1 MIRIGTLHVF
11 LDRREIR
18 SNGKLLRI
26 GSRAFEILE
35 LLIRANGA
43 LVSKDDIMQR
53 VWPHTVVEENNLQVH
68 IASLR
73 KALAGDRNLI
83 VTVPGRGYRLVA
95 GQDDGDAPVRPAT
108 WRPSAAPS
116 TLFGR
121 EQTVADVLAA
131 LQGARVVTLVG
142 AGGIGKT
149 RVAIEAAAR
158 ADARFPEG
166 TVFVSLATVAC
177 PRFVPDA
184 LAGAFG
190 ITQPTGSL
198 TLEAVLASVARRR
211 MLLVLDNC
219 EHLLDAAAQIASALT
234 DADDGLCVLATSR
247 ESLRIHG
254 ERVCPVPP
262 LDVPDEG
269 AGDREAMNASAV
281 QLFAARARAAD
292 PRFPL
297 DARSL
302 ALMASVCRRLDGL
315 PLAIELAAARAAV
328 LGIDVLAAHLDD
340 HFRLL
345 TGGFRTA
352 LPRHQTLQ
360 AMYDWSYRLLGDAER
375 LLLRWLG
382 VFRDGFSIEAVREV
396 VGANGPAG
404 ADLLDTIAG
413 LVSKSL
419 VILETAHG
427 VPRYRLLT
435 TTRAYAQQQLDSHG
449 EGAAAARAHAT
460 YFLALF
466 RRAAHDG
473 DAPGSG
479 PGSGPEGATR
489 LDAVRRELGNLR
501 AALDWA
507 FSAQGDAALGIALA
521 AVAVPC
527 LFDLSLVD
535 ECRERARVALDAM
548 RDANATG
555 VSDDARV
562 RVLAAYAAALAHTAG
577 STRIVHDAWSEVHAL
592 GFDAAEAE
600 LPSRES

>member
-43 LVSKDDIMQR
+43 LVSKDEIMQR

-68 IASLR
+68 VAALR
-73 KALAGDRNLI
+73 KALADDRNLI
-83 VTVPGRGYRLVA
+83 VTVPGRGYRLVGGRA
-95 GQDDGDAPVRPAT
+95 EVAAPVRAVT
-108 WRPSAAPS
+108 SRLTAAP
-116 TLFGR
+116 TALVGR
-121 EQTVADVLAA
+121 EQTVAEVLAA
-131 LQGARVVTLVG
+131 LDTARVVTLVG

-149 RVAIEAAAR
+149 RLALEAAMR
-158 ADARFPEG
+158 AEARFPDG
-166 TVFVSLATVAC
+166 AAFVSLATVAA
-177 PRFVPDA
+177 PQFVPDA
-184 LAGAFG
+184 LAAAFG
-190 ITQPTGSL
+190 IAQPAGSL
-198 TLEAVLASVARRR
+198 TLEAVLASVANRR

-219 EHLLDAAAQIASALT
+219 EHLLDAAARIASALT
-234 DADDGLCVLATSR
+234 ESDAGLRVLATSR
-247 ESLRIHG
+247 EALRIQG
-254 ERVCPVPP
+254 ERLCPIPP
-262 LDVPDEG
+262 LEVPREG
-269 AGDREAMNASAV
+269 ADDAETLGASAV
-281 QLFAARARAAD
+281 QLFSARVQAAD

-297 DARSL
+297 DERSVS
-302 ALMASVCRRLDGL
+302 LMASVCRRLDGL

-382 VFRDGFSIEAVREV
+382 VFRGTFSIDAVREI
-396 VGANGPAG
+396 VGATRLAD

-419 VILETAHG
+419 LSLESAHG
-427 VPRYRLLT
+427 APRYRLLT
-435 TTRAYAQQQLDSHG
+435 TTRAYALQQLENNG
-449 EGAAAARAHAT
+449 ECAAAARAHAN
-460 YFLALF
+460 YFHALF
-466 RRAAHDG
+466 RLAPVDDG
-473 DAPGSG
+473 GTLGES
-479 PGSGPEGATR
+479 R
-489 LDAVRRELGNLR
+489 LDVIRRELGNLR

-507 FSAQGDAALGIALA
+507 FSPNGDAEIGIALA

-535 ECRERARVALDAM
+535 ECRERARAALDSM
-548 RDANATG
+548 RDMDETRTR
-555 VSDDARV
+555 DDARV
-562 RVLAAYAAALAHTAG
+562 RLLAAYAAALAHTAG
-577 STRIVHDAWSEVHAL
+577 STQVADDAWSVVHAL
-592 GFDAAEAE
+592 GLDTGESE
-600 LPSRES
+600 LPRES

>member
-73 KALAGDRNLI
+73 KALADDRNLI
-83 VTVPGRGYRLVA
+83 VTVPGRGYRLVV
-95 GQDDGDAPVRPAT
+95 GQDDGDAPVRPAM

-190 ITQPTGSL
+190 ITQSTGSL

-269 AGDREAMNASAV
+269 GGDGEAMNASAV

-404 ADLLDTIAG
+404 AELLETIAG

-466 RRAAHDG
+466 RRAAHGG
-473 DAPGSG
+473 DA

-501 AALDWA
+501 VALDWA
-507 FSAQGDAALGIALA
+507 FSAQGDAALGIALT

-548 RDANATG
+548 RDADAAG

-577 STRIVHDAWSEVHAL
+577 STQVVHDAWSEVHAL

-600 LPSRES
+600 LPSGES

>member
-43 LVSKDDIMQR
+43 LVSKDEIMQR
-53 VWPHTVVEENNLQVH
+53 VWPHTIVEENNLQVH
-68 IASLR
+68 IAALR

-83 VTVPGRGYRLVA
+83 VTVPGRGYRLVGA
-95 GQDDGDAPVRPAT
+95 KAEGAAAVRPAASRLT
-108 WRPSAAPS
+108 AAP
-116 TLFGR
+116 TALVGR

-131 LQGARVVTLVG
+131 LDTARVVTLVG

-149 RVAIEAAAR
+149 RVALEAAMR
-158 ADARFPEG
+158 AEASFPDG
-166 TVFVSLATVAC
+166 AAFVSLATVAC

-190 ITQPTGSL
+190 IVHPAGSL
-198 TLEAVLASVARRR
+198 TLEAVLASVANRR

-219 EHLLDAAAQIASALT
+219 EHLLDAAAQIATALT
-234 DADDGLCVLATSR
+234 ESDTGLCVLATSR
-247 ESLRIHG
+247 EALRIQG
-254 ERVCPVPP
+254 ERLCPIPP
-262 LDVPDEG
+262 LDVPREG
-269 AGDREAMNASAV
+269 ADDAGILDASAV
-281 QLFAARARAAD
+281 QLFSARARAAD

-297 DARSL
+297 DERSV

-360 AMYDWSYRLLGDAER
+360 AMYDWSYRLLGDVER

-382 VFRDGFSIEAVREV
+382 VFRDSFSIDAVREI
-396 VGANGPAG
+396 VGTKGLVD

-419 VILETAHG
+419 VSLESAHG
-427 VPRYRLLT
+427 APRYRLLT
-435 TTRAYAQQQLDSHG
+435 TTRAYALQQLENNG
-449 EGAAAARAHAT
+449 ECAAAARAHAN
-460 YFLALF
+460 YFHTLF
-466 RRAAHDG
+466 RL
-473 DAPGSG
+473 APGGDDVPRAES
-479 PGSGPEGATR
+479 R
-489 LDAVRRELGNLR
+489 LDAIRRELGNLR

-507 FSAQGDAALGIALA
+507 FSPNGDAEVGIALA

-535 ECRERARVALDAM
+535 ECRERARAALDAM
-548 RDANATG
+548 RNMDETR
-555 VSDDARV
+555 VREDARV
-562 RVLAAYAAALAHTAG
+562 RLLAAYAAALAHTSG
-577 STRIVHDAWSEVHAL
+577 PTQVVHDAWSEVHAL
-592 GFDAAEAE
+592 GVDADEAG
-600 LPSRES
+600 LPARKP

>member
-43 LVSKDDIMQR
+43 LVSKDEIMQR
-53 VWPHTVVEENNLQVH
+53 VWPHTIVEENNLQVH
-68 IASLR
+68 IAALR

-83 VTVPGRGYRLVA
+83 VTVPGRGYRLVGA
-95 GQDDGDAPVRPAT
+95 KAEGAAAVRPAASRLT
-108 WRPSAAPS
+108 AAP
-116 TLFGR
+116 TALVGR
-121 EQTVADVLAA
+121 EQIVADVLAA
-131 LQGARVVTLVG
+131 LDTARVVTLVG

-149 RVAIEAAAR
+149 RVALEAAMR
-158 ADARFPEG
+158 AEASFPEG
-166 TVFVSLATVAC
+166 AAFVSLATVAC
-177 PRFVPDA
+177 PQFVPAA

-190 ITQPTGSL
+190 IVQPAGSL
-198 TLEAVLASVARRR
+198 TLEAVLASVANRR

-219 EHLLDAAAQIASALT
+219 EHLLDAAAQIATALT
-234 DADDGLCVLATSR
+234 ESDTGLCVLATSR
-247 ESLRIHG
+247 EALRIQG
-254 ERVCPVPP
+254 ERLCPIPP
-262 LDVPDEG
+262 LDVPREG
-269 AGDREAMNASAV
+269 ADDAGILSASAV
-281 QLFAARARAAD
+281 QLFSARARAAD

-297 DARSL
+297 DERSV

-382 VFRDGFSIEAVREV
+382 VFRDSFSIDAVRDI
-396 VGANGPAG
+396 VGTKGLVD

-419 VILETAHG
+419 LSLESAHG
-427 VPRYRLLT
+427 APRYRLLT
-435 TTRAYAQQQLDSHG
+435 TTRAYALQQLENNG
-449 EGAAAARAHAT
+449 ECAAAARAHAN
-460 YFLALF
+460 YFHTLF
-466 RRAAHDG
+466 RLAPSGDGPRAD
-473 DAPGSG
+473 S
-479 PGSGPEGATR
+479 R
-489 LDAVRRELGNLR
+489 LDVIRRELGNLR

-507 FSAQGDAALGIALA
+507 FSPNGDADVGIALA

-535 ECRERARVALDAM
+535 ECRERARAALDAM
-548 RDANATG
+548 RNMDETRARE
-555 VSDDARV
+555 DARV
-562 RVLAAYAAALAHTAG
+562 RLLAAYAAALAHTSG
-577 STRIVHDAWSEVHAL
+577 PTQVVHDAWPELHAL
-592 GFDAAEAE
+592 GVDADEAG
-600 LPSRES
+600 LPARKP

>member
-43 LVSKDDIMQR
+43 LVSKDEIMQR

-68 IASLR
+68 IAALR
-73 KALAGDRNLI
+73 KALADDRNLI
-83 VTVPGRGYRLVA
+83 VTVPGRGYRLVGGRTDVA
-95 GQDDGDAPVRPAT
+95 PPVRAVT
-108 WRPSAAPS
+108 SRLTAAP
-116 TLFGR
+116 TALVGR
-121 EQTVADVLAA
+121 EQTVAEVLAA
-131 LQGARVVTLVG
+131 LDTARVVTLVG

-149 RVAIEAAAR
+149 RLALEAAMR
-158 ADARFPEG
+158 AEARFPDG
-166 TVFVSLATVAC
+166 AAFVSLATVAS
-177 PRFVPDA
+177 PQFVPDA
-184 LAGAFG
+184 LAAAFG
-190 ITQPTGSL
+190 IAQPAGSL
-198 TLEAVLASVARRR
+198 TLEAVLASVANRR

-219 EHLLDAAAQIASALT
+219 EHLLDAAARIASALT
-234 DADDGLCVLATSR
+234 ESDAGLRVLATSR
-247 ESLRIHG
+247 EALRIQG
-254 ERVCPVPP
+254 ERLCPIPP
-262 LDVPDEG
+262 LEVPREG
-269 AGDREAMNASAV
+269 ADDTETLGASAV
-281 QLFAARARAAD
+281 QLFSARVQAAD

-297 DARSL
+297 DERSVS
-302 ALMASVCRRLDGL
+302 LMASVCRRLDGL

-382 VFRDGFSIEAVREV
+382 VFRGTFSIDAVREI
-396 VGANGPAG
+396 VGATRLAD

-419 VILETAHG
+419 LSLESAHG
-427 VPRYRLLT
+427 APRYRLLT
-435 TTRAYAQQQLDSHG
+435 TTRAYALQQLENNG
-449 EGAAAARAHAT
+449 ECAAAARAHAN
-460 YFLALF
+460 YFHALF
-466 RRAAHDG
+466 RLAPVDDG
-473 DAPGSG
+473 GTLGES
-479 PGSGPEGATR
+479 R
-489 LDAVRRELGNLR
+489 LDVIRRELGNLR

-507 FSAQGDAALGIALA
+507 FSPNGDAEIGIALA

-535 ECRERARVALDAM
+535 ECRERARAALDSM
-548 RDANATG
+548 RDMDETRTR
-555 VSDDARV
+555 DDARV
-562 RVLAAYAAALAHTAG
+562 RLLAAYAAALAHTAG
-577 STRIVHDAWSEVHAL
+577 STQVADDAWSVVHAL
-592 GFDAAEAE
+592 GLDTGETE
-600 LPSRES
+600 LPPRES

>member
-43 LVSKDDIMQR
+43 LVSKDEIMQR

-68 IASLR
+68 IAALR
-73 KALAGDRNLI
+73 KALADDRNLI
-83 VTVPGRGYRLVA
+83 VTVPGRGYRLVGGRTDVA
-95 GQDDGDAPVRPAT
+95 PPVRAVT
-108 WRPSAAPS
+108 SRLTAAP
-116 TLFGR
+116 TALVGR
-121 EQTVADVLAA
+121 EQTVAEVLAA
-131 LQGARVVTLVG
+131 LDTARVVTLVG

-149 RVAIEAAAR
+149 RLALEAAMR
-158 ADARFPEG
+158 AEARFPDG
-166 TVFVSLATVAC
+166 AAFVSLATVAA
-177 PRFVPDA
+177 PQFVPDA
-184 LAGAFG
+184 LAAALG
-190 ITQPTGSL
+190 IAQPAGSL
-198 TLEAVLASVARRR
+198 TLEAVLASVANRR

-219 EHLLDAAAQIASALT
+219 EHLLDAAARIASALT
-234 DADDGLCVLATSR
+234 ESDAGLRVLATSR
-247 ESLRIHG
+247 EALRIQG
-254 ERVCPVPP
+254 ERLCPIPP
-262 LDVPDEG
+262 LEVPREG
-269 AGDREAMNASAV
+269 ADDAETLGASAV
-281 QLFAARARAAD
+281 QLFSARVQAAD

-297 DARSL
+297 DERSVS
-302 ALMASVCRRLDGL
+302 LMASVCRRLDGL

-382 VFRDGFSIEAVREV
+382 VFRGTFSIDAVREI
-396 VGANGPAG
+396 VGATRLAD

-419 VILETAHG
+419 LSLESAHG
-427 VPRYRLLT
+427 APRYRLLT
-435 TTRAYAQQQLDSHG
+435 TTRAYALQQLENNG
-449 EGAAAARAHAT
+449 ECAAAARAHAN
-460 YFLALF
+460 YFHALF
-466 RRAAHDG
+466 RLAPVDDG
-473 DAPGSG
+473 GTLGES
-479 PGSGPEGATR
+479 R
-489 LDAVRRELGNLR
+489 LDVIRRELGNLR

-507 FSAQGDAALGIALA
+507 FSPNGDAEIGIALA

-535 ECRERARVALDAM
+535 ECRERARAALDSM
-548 RDANATG
+548 RDMDETRTR
-555 VSDDARV
+555 DDARV
-562 RVLAAYAAALAHTAG
+562 RLLAAYAAALAHTAG
-577 STRIVHDAWSEVHAL
+577 STQVADDAWSVVHAL
-592 GFDAAEAE
+592 GLDTGESE
-600 LPSRES
+600 LPRES

>member
-43 LVSKDDIMQR
+43 LVSKDEIMQR

-68 IASLR
+68 VAALR
-73 KALAGDRNLI
+73 KALADDRNLI
-83 VTVPGRGYRLVA
+83 VTVPGRGYRLVGGRA
-95 GQDDGDAPVRPAT
+95 EVAAPVRAVT
-108 WRPSAAPS
+108 SRLTAAP
-116 TLFGR
+116 TALVGR
-121 EQTVADVLAA
+121 EQTVAEVLAA
-131 LQGARVVTLVG
+131 LDTARVVTLVG

-149 RVAIEAAAR
+149 RVALEAAMR
-158 ADARFPEG
+158 AEASFPDG
-166 TVFVSLATVAC
+166 AAFVSLATVAC
-177 PRFVPDA
+177 PQFVPDA
-184 LAGAFG
+184 LAAAFG
-190 ITQPTGSL
+190 IAQPAGSL
-198 TLEAVLASVARRR
+198 TLEAVLASVANRR

-219 EHLLDAAAQIASALT
+219 EHLLDAAARIASALT
-234 DADDGLCVLATSR
+234 ESDAGLRVLATSR
-247 ESLRIHG
+247 EALRIQG
-254 ERVCPVPP
+254 ERLCPIPP
-262 LDVPDEG
+262 LEVPREG
-269 AGDREAMNASAV
+269 ADDAETLGASAV
-281 QLFAARARAAD
+281 QLFSARVQAAD

-297 DARSL
+297 DERSVS
-302 ALMASVCRRLDGL
+302 LMASVCRRLDGL

-382 VFRDGFSIEAVREV
+382 VFRDTFSIDAVREI
-396 VGANGPAG
+396 VGATRLAD

-419 VILETAHG
+419 LSLESAHG
-427 VPRYRLLT
+427 APRYRLLT
-435 TTRAYAQQQLDSHG
+435 TTRAYALQQLENNG
-449 EGAAAARAHAT
+449 ECAAAARAHAN
-460 YFLALF
+460 YFHALF
-466 RRAAHDG
+466 RLAPVDDG
-473 DAPGSG
+473 G
-479 PGSGPEGATR
+479 PLAESR
-489 LDAVRRELGNLR
+489 LDVIRRELGNLR

-507 FSAQGDAALGIALA
+507 FSPNGDAEIGIALA

-535 ECRERARVALDAM
+535 ECRERARAALDSM
-548 RDANATG
+548 RDMDETRTR
-555 VSDDARV
+555 DDARV
-562 RVLAAYAAALAHTAG
+562 RLLAAYAAALAHTAG
-577 STRIVHDAWSEVHAL
+577 STQVADDAWSVVHAL
-592 GFDAAEAE
+592 GFDTGESE
-600 LPSRES
+600 LPPRES

>member
-43 LVSKDDIMQR
+43 LVSKDEIMQR
-53 VWPHTVVEENNLQVH
+53 VWPHTIVEENNLQVH
-68 IASLR
+68 IAALR

-83 VTVPGRGYRLVA
+83 VTVPGRGYRLVGA
-95 GQDDGDAPVRPAT
+95 QGEGAAAVRPAASRLT
-108 WRPSAAPS
+108 AAP
-116 TLFGR
+116 TALVGR

-131 LQGARVVTLVG
+131 LDTARVVTLVG

-149 RVAIEAAAR
+149 RVALEAAMR
-158 ADARFPEG
+158 AEASFPEG
-166 TVFVSLATVAC
+166 AAFVSLATVAC
-177 PRFVPDA
+177 PQFVPAA

-190 ITQPTGSL
+190 IVQPAGSL
-198 TLEAVLASVARRR
+198 TLEAVLASVANRR

-219 EHLLDAAAQIASALT
+219 EHLLDAAAQIATALT
-234 DADDGLCVLATSR
+234 ESDAGLCVLATSR
-247 ESLRIHG
+247 EALRIQG
-254 ERVCPVPP
+254 ERLCPIPP
-262 LDVPDEG
+262 LDVPCEG
-269 AGDREAMNASAV
+269 ADDAEILRASAV
-281 QLFAARARAAD
+281 QLFSARARAAD

-297 DARSL
+297 HGRSVS
-302 ALMASVCRRLDGL
+302 LMASVCRRLDGL

-382 VFRDGFSIEAVREV
+382 VFRDSFSIDAVREI
-396 VGANGPAG
+396 VGTKGLVD

-419 VILETAHG
+419 LSLESAHG
-427 VPRYRLLT
+427 APRYRLLT
-435 TTRAYAQQQLDSHG
+435 TTRAYALQQLANNG
-449 EGAAAARAHAT
+449 ECAAAALAHAN
-460 YFLALF
+460 YFHRLF
-466 RRAAHDG
+466 RLAPGGD
-473 DAPGSG
+473 DAPRAES
-479 PGSGPEGATR
+479 R
-489 LDAVRRELGNLR
+489 LDVIRRELGNLR

-507 FSAQGDAALGIALA
+507 FSPNGDAQVGIALA

-535 ECRERARVALDAM
+535 ECRERARAALDAM
-548 RDANATG
+548 RNMDETRARE
-555 VSDDARV
+555 DARV
-562 RVLAAYAAALAHTAG
+562 RLLAAYAAALAHTSG
-577 STRIVHDAWSEVHAL
+577 PTRVVHDAWSELHAL
-592 GFDAAEAE
+592 GGDADEAG
-600 LPSRES
+600 LPAREP

>member
-18 SNGKLLRI
+18 SNGQLLRI

-83 VTVPGRGYRLVA
+83 VTVPGRGYRLVV
-95 GQDDGDAPVRPAT
+95 GQDDGDAPVRPAM

-116 TLFGR
+116 ALFGR

-131 LQGARVVTLVG
+131 LQSARVVTLVG

-149 RVAIEAAAR
+149 RIAIEAAAR
-158 ADARFPEG
+158 AEARFPEG

-190 ITQPTGSL
+190 ITQPIGSL

-269 AGDREAMNASAV
+269 AGDHEAMNASAV

-302 ALMASVCRRLDGL
+302 SLMASVCRRLDGL

-360 AMYDWSYRLLGDAER
+360 AMYDWSYRLLGEAER

-419 VILETAHG
+419 LILETAHG
-427 VPRYRLLT
+427 APRYRLLT

-466 RRAAHDG
+466 RRATHGG
-473 DAPGSG
+473 DEPGSEA
-479 PGSGPEGATR
+479 GSTTR

-507 FSAQGDAALGIALA
+507 FSAHGDAALGIALA

-548 RDANATG
+548 RDADATP

-562 RVLAAYAAALAHTAG
+562 RLLAAYAAALAHTAG
-577 STRIVHDAWSEVHAL
+577 STEVAHDAWSEVHAL
-592 GFDAAEAE
+592 GLDAAEAE

>member
-18 SNGKLLRI
+18 SNGTLLRI

-35 LLIRANGA
+35 LLIRADGA
-43 LVSKDDIMQR
+43 LVSKDEIMQR

-73 KALAGDRNLI
+73 KALAADRNLI
-83 VTVPGRGYRLVA
+83 VTVPGRGYRLVVER
-95 GQDDGDAPVRPAT
+95 DGAEPPVRTETLRPAMV
-108 WRPSAAPS
+108 PGA
-116 TLFGR
+116 LFGR
-121 EQTVADVLAA
+121 ETMLADVQAA
-131 LQGARVVTLVG
+131 LQVARVVTLVG

-158 ADARFPEG
+158 AEERFPEG

-177 PRFVPDA
+177 SNFVPDA
-184 LAGAFG
+184 LASAFG
-190 ITQPTGSL
+190 IAQPAGSL

-219 EHLLDAAAQIASALT
+219 EHLLDDAARIASALT
-234 DADDGLCVLATSR
+234 DADDGLSVLATSR
-247 ESLRIHG
+247 EALRIHG

-262 LDVPDEG
+262 LDVPAAD
-269 AGDREAMNASAV
+269 ADPRDAMNASAV

-297 DARSL
+297 DERSL

-360 AMYDWSYRLLGDAER
+360 AMYDWSYRLLGDDEQ

-382 VFRDGFSIEAVREV
+382 VFRDSFTIEAVREV
-396 VGANGPAG
+396 VGANGPSG
-404 ADLLDTIAG
+404 TDLLDTIAG

-419 VILETAHG
+419 LILETSQG
-427 VPRYRLLT
+427 GPRYRLLT
-435 TTRAYAQQQLDSHG
+435 TTRAYARQQLEAHG
-449 EGAAAARAHAT
+449 EYAAAARSHLC
-460 YFLALF
+460 YFLKLF
-466 RRAAHDG
+466 RH
-473 DAPGSG
+473 APGG
-479 PGSGPEGATR
+479 RGNGAGGSVR
-489 LDAVRRELGNLR
+489 LEVVRRELGNLR

-507 FSAQGDAALGIALA
+507 FSTGGDRALGIDLA

-548 RDANATG
+548 QDADVTPACA
-555 VSDDARV
+555 DARV
-562 RVLAAYAAALAHTAG
+562 RLLAAYAAALAHTGG
-577 STRIVHDAWSEVHAL
+577 STQAAHHAWLQVHRLGHDAL
-592 GFDAAEAE
+592 DADAQ
-600 LPSRES
+600 SREP

>member
-18 SNGKLLRI
+18 SDGKLLRI

-43 LVSKDDIMQR
+43 LVSKDEIMQR

-68 IASLR
+68 IAALR
-73 KALAGDRNLI
+73 KALADDRNLI
-83 VTVPGRGYRLVA
+83 VTVPGRGYRLVGGRTDVA
-95 GQDDGDAPVRPAT
+95 PPVRAVT
-108 WRPSAAPS
+108 SRLTAAP
-116 TLFGR
+116 TALVGR
-121 EQTVADVLAA
+121 EQTVAEVLAA
-131 LQGARVVTLVG
+131 LDTARVVTLVG

-149 RVAIEAAAR
+149 RLALEAAMR
-158 ADARFPEG
+158 AEARFPDG
-166 TVFVSLATVAC
+166 AAFVSLATVAA
-177 PRFVPDA
+177 PQFVPDA
-184 LAGAFG
+184 LAAAFG
-190 ITQPTGSL
+190 IAQPAGSL
-198 TLEAVLASVARRR
+198 TLEAVLASVANRR

-219 EHLLDAAAQIASALT
+219 EHLLDAAARIASALT
-234 DADDGLCVLATSR
+234 ESDAGLRVLATSR
-247 ESLRIHG
+247 EALRIQG
-254 ERVCPVPP
+254 ERLCPIPP
-262 LDVPDEG
+262 LEVPREG
-269 AGDREAMNASAV
+269 ADDAETLGASAV
-281 QLFAARARAAD
+281 QLFSARVQAAD

-297 DARSL
+297 DERSVS
-302 ALMASVCRRLDGL
+302 LMASVCRRLDGL

-382 VFRDGFSIEAVREV
+382 VFRGTFSIDAVREI
-396 VGANGPAG
+396 VGATRLAD

-419 VILETAHG
+419 LSLESAHG
-427 VPRYRLLT
+427 APRYRLLT
-435 TTRAYAQQQLDSHG
+435 TTRAYALQQLENNG
-449 EGAAAARAHAT
+449 ECAAAARAHAN
-460 YFLALF
+460 YFHALF
-466 RRAAHDG
+466 RLAPVDDG
-473 DAPGSG
+473 GTLGES
-479 PGSGPEGATR
+479 R
-489 LDAVRRELGNLR
+489 LDVIRRELGNLR

-507 FSAQGDAALGIALA
+507 FSPNGDAEIGIALA

-535 ECRERARVALDAM
+535 ECRERARAALDSM
-548 RDANATG
+548 RDMDETRTR
-555 VSDDARV
+555 DDARV
-562 RVLAAYAAALAHTAG
+562 RLLAAYAAALAHTAG
-577 STRIVHDAWSEVHAL
+577 STQVADDAWSVVHAL
-592 GFDAAEAE
+592 GLDTGESE
-600 LPSRES
+600 LPRES

>member
-43 LVSKDDIMQR
+43 LVSKDEIMQR
-53 VWPHTVVEENNLQVH
+53 VWPHTIVEENNLQVH
-68 IASLR
+68 IAALR
-73 KALAGDRNLI
+73 KALADDRNLI
-83 VTVPGRGYRLVA
+83 VTVPGRGYRLVGGHA
-95 GQDDGDAPVRPAT
+95 EVTAPARPAT
-108 WRPSAAPS
+108 SRLTAAP
-116 TLFGR
+116 TALVGR

-131 LQGARVVTLVG
+131 LDTARVVTLVG

-149 RVAIEAAAR
+149 RVALEAAMR
-158 ADARFPEG
+158 AEASFPDG
-166 TVFVSLATVAC
+166 AAFVSLATVAG

-190 ITQPTGSL
+190 IVEPTGSL
-198 TLEAVLASVARRR
+198 TLEAVLASVANRR

-219 EHLLDAAAQIASALT
+219 EHLLDAAAQIATALT
-234 DADDGLCVLATSR
+234 ESDAGLRVLATSR
-247 ESLRIHG
+247 EALRIQG
-254 ERVCPVPP
+254 ERLCPIPP

-269 AGDREAMNASAV
+269 ADDARALSASAV
-281 QLFAARARAAD
+281 QLFSARARAAD

-297 DARSL
+297 DERSV

-382 VFRDGFSIEAVREV
+382 VFRDSFSIDAVRDI
-396 VGANGPAG
+396 VGTKGLAD

-419 VILETAHG
+419 LSLESAHG
-427 VPRYRLLT
+427 TPRYRLLT
-435 TTRAYAQQQLDSHG
+435 TTRAYALQQLENNG
-449 EGAAAARAHAT
+449 ECAAAARAHAN
-460 YFLALF
+460 YFHTLF
-466 RRAAHDG
+466 RL
-473 DAPGSG
+473 APGGGDDDG
-479 PGSGPEGATR
+479 PQAESR
-489 LDAVRRELGNLR
+489 LDMIRRELGNLR

-507 FSAQGDAALGIALA
+507 FSPNGDAEVGIALA

-548 RDANATG
+548 RTMDETRARE
-555 VSDDARV
+555 DARV
-562 RVLAAYAAALAHTAG
+562 RLLAAYAAALAHASGPTHV
-577 STRIVHDAWSEVHAL
+577 VHDT
-592 GFDAAEAE
+592 
-600 LPSRES
+600 

>member
-43 LVSKDDIMQR
+43 LVSKDEIMQR

-68 IASLR
+68 IAALR
-73 KALAGDRNLI
+73 KALADDRNLI
-83 VTVPGRGYRLVA
+83 VTVPGRGYRLVGGRTDVA
-95 GQDDGDAPVRPAT
+95 PPVRAVT
-108 WRPSAAPS
+108 SRLTAAP
-116 TLFGR
+116 TALVGR
-121 EQTVADVLAA
+121 EQTVAEVLAA
-131 LQGARVVTLVG
+131 LDTARVVTLVG

-149 RVAIEAAAR
+149 RLALEAAMR
-158 ADARFPEG
+158 AEARFPDG
-166 TVFVSLATVAC
+166 AAFVSLATVAA
-177 PRFVPDA
+177 PQFVPDA
-184 LAGAFG
+184 LAAALG
-190 ITQPTGSL
+190 IAQPAGSL
-198 TLEAVLASVARRR
+198 TLEAVLASVANRR

-219 EHLLDAAAQIASALT
+219 EHLLDAAARIASALT
-234 DADDGLCVLATSR
+234 ESDAGLRVLATSR
-247 ESLRIHG
+247 EALRIQG
-254 ERVCPVPP
+254 ERLCPIPP
-262 LDVPDEG
+262 LDVPREG
-269 AGDREAMNASAV
+269 ADDAETLGASAV
-281 QLFAARARAAD
+281 QLFSARVQAAD

-297 DARSL
+297 DERSVS
-302 ALMASVCRRLDGL
+302 LMASVCRRLDGL

-382 VFRDGFSIEAVREV
+382 VFRGTFSIDAVREI
-396 VGANGPAG
+396 VGATRLAD

-419 VILETAHG
+419 LSLESAHG
-427 VPRYRLLT
+427 APRYRLLT
-435 TTRAYAQQQLDSHG
+435 TTRAYALQQLENNG
-449 EGAAAARAHAT
+449 ECAAAARAHAN
-460 YFLALF
+460 YFHALF
-466 RRAAHDG
+466 RLAPVDDG
-473 DAPGSG
+473 GTLGES
-479 PGSGPEGATR
+479 R
-489 LDAVRRELGNLR
+489 LDVIRRELGNLR

-507 FSAQGDAALGIALA
+507 FSPNGDAEIGIALA

-535 ECRERARVALDAM
+535 ECRERARAALDSM
-548 RDANATG
+548 RDMDETRTR
-555 VSDDARV
+555 DDARV
-562 RVLAAYAAALAHTAG
+562 RLLAAYAAALAHTAG
-577 STRIVHDAWSEVHAL
+577 STQVADDAWWVVHAL
-592 GFDAAEAE
+592 GLDTGESE
-600 LPSRES
+600 LPRES

>member
-18 SNGKLLRI
+18 SNGRLLRI

-43 LVSKDDIMQR
+43 LVSKDEIMQR

-68 IASLR
+68 IAALR
-73 KALAGDRNLI
+73 KALADDRNLI
-83 VTVPGRGYRLVA
+83 VTVPGRGYRLVG
-95 GQDDGDAPVRPAT
+95 GQTEGAAPARPAMSRLT
-108 WRPSAAPS
+108 AAP
-116 TLFGR
+116 TALVGR

-131 LQGARVVTLVG
+131 LDTARVVTLVG

-149 RVAIEAAAR
+149 RVALEAAMR
-158 ADARFPEG
+158 AEASFPDG
-166 TVFVSLATVAC
+166 AAFVSLATVAC

-190 ITQPTGSL
+190 IVQPAGSL
-198 TLEAVLASVARRR
+198 TLEAVLASVANRR

-219 EHLLDAAAQIASALT
+219 EHLLDAAAQIATALT
-234 DADDGLCVLATSR
+234 ESDAGLYVLATSR
-247 ESLRIHG
+247 EALRIQG
-254 ERVCPVPP
+254 ERLCPVPP
-262 LDVPDEG
+262 LDVPGEG
-269 AGDREAMNASAV
+269 ADDAETLNASAV
-281 QLFAARARAAD
+281 QLFSARARAAD

-297 DARSL
+297 DERSV

-382 VFRDGFSIEAVREV
+382 VFRDSFSIDAVRDI
-396 VGANGPAG
+396 VGTKGLAD

-419 VILETAHG
+419 LSLESAHG
-427 VPRYRLLT
+427 APRYRLLT
-435 TTRAYAQQQLDSHG
+435 TTRAYALQQLENNG
-449 EGAAAARAHAT
+449 ECAAAARAHAN
-460 YFLALF
+460 YFHTLF
-466 RRAAHDG
+466 RL
-473 DAPGSG
+473 APGADDG
-479 PGSGPEGATR
+479 PRAESR
-489 LDAVRRELGNLR
+489 LDVVRRELGNLR

-507 FSAQGDAALGIALA
+507 FSPNGDADVGIALA

-535 ECRERARVALDAM
+535 ECRERARAALDAM
-548 RDANATG
+548 RNMDETRAREI
-555 VSDDARV
+555 ARV
-562 RVLAAYAAALAHTAG
+562 RLLAAYAAALAHTSG
-577 STRIVHDAWSEVHAL
+577 PTHIVHDAWSEVHAF
-592 GFDAAEAE
+592 GFEAGEAE
-600 LPSRES
+600 LPPRES

>member
-43 LVSKDDIMQR
+43 LVSKDEIMQR

-73 KALAGDRNLI
+73 KALADDRNLI
-83 VTVPGRGYRLVA
+83 VTVPGRGYRLVIE
-95 GQDDGDAPVRPAT
+95 QHDDGGAPVRPAMS
-108 WRPSAAPS
+108 RPSAAPGA
-116 TLFGR
+116 LFGR
-121 EQTVADVLAA
+121 ERMVGEVLAA
-131 LQGARVVTLVG
+131 LQDARIVTLVG

-149 RVAIEAAAR
+149 RIAIEAAAR

-190 ITQPTGSL
+190 IAQPTGAL
-198 TLEAVLASVARRR
+198 TLEAVLAAVARRR

-219 EHLLDAAAQIASALT
+219 EHLLDAAARIASALT

-254 ERVCPVPP
+254 ERVCPVLP

-269 AGDREAMNASAV
+269 AAEHDAMRASAV

-302 ALMASVCRRLDGL
+302 SLMASVCRRLDGL

-360 AMYDWSYRLLGDAER
+360 AMYDWSDRLLGDAER

-382 VFRDGFSIEAVREV
+382 VFRDGFSIEAVRAV
-396 VGANGPAG
+396 VGPNGLAG

-419 VILETAHG
+419 LILETAHG
-427 VPRYRLLT
+427 APRYRLLT
-435 TTRAYAQQQLDSHG
+435 TTRAYAQQQLDAHG
-449 EGAAAARAHAT
+449 DGAAAARAHAG

-466 RRAAHDG
+466 RQAAHG
-473 DAPGSG
+473 GGARGSEHGG
-479 PGSGPEGATR
+479 PTR

-507 FSAQGDAALGIALA
+507 FSANGDAALGIALA

-548 RDANATG
+548 RDADTTAEAA
-555 VSDDARV
+555 DARV
-562 RVLAAYAAALAHTAG
+562 RLLAAYAAALAHTAG
-577 STRIVHDAWSEVHAL
+577 STQAVHDAWSEVHAL
-592 GFDAAEAE
+592 GFDAVEAE
-600 LPSRES
+600 LPAREG

>member
-43 LVSKDDIMQR
+43 LVSKDEIMQR

-68 IASLR
+68 VAALR
-73 KALAGDRNLI
+73 KALADDRNLI
-83 VTVPGRGYRLVA
+83 VTVPGRGYRLVGGRA
-95 GQDDGDAPVRPAT
+95 EVAAPVRAVT
-108 WRPSAAPS
+108 SRLTAAP
-116 TLFGR
+116 TALVGR
-121 EQTVADVLAA
+121 EQTVAEVLAA
-131 LQGARVVTLVG
+131 LDTARVVTLVG

-149 RVAIEAAAR
+149 RVALEAAMR
-158 ADARFPEG
+158 AEASFPDG
-166 TVFVSLATVAC
+166 AAFVSLATVAC
-177 PRFVPDA
+177 PQFVPDA

-190 ITQPTGSL
+190 IAQSTGSL
-198 TLEAVLASVARRR
+198 TLEAVLASVANRR

-219 EHLLDAAAQIASALT
+219 EHLLDAAARIASALT
-234 DADDGLCVLATSR
+234 ESDAGLRVLATSR
-247 ESLRIHG
+247 EALRIQG
-254 ERVCPVPP
+254 ERLCPIPP
-262 LDVPDEG
+262 LEVPREG
-269 AGDREAMNASAV
+269 ADDAETLGASAV
-281 QLFAARARAAD
+281 QLFSARVQAAD

-297 DARSL
+297 DERSVS
-302 ALMASVCRRLDGL
+302 LMASVCRRLDGL

-382 VFRDGFSIEAVREV
+382 VFRDTFSIDAVREI
-396 VGANGPAG
+396 VGATRLAD

-419 VILETAHG
+419 LSLESAHG
-427 VPRYRLLT
+427 APRYRLLT
-435 TTRAYAQQQLDSHG
+435 TTRAYALQQLENNG
-449 EGAAAARAHAT
+449 ECAAAARAHAN
-460 YFLALF
+460 YFHALF
-466 RRAAHDG
+466 RLAPVDDG
-473 DAPGSG
+473 G
-479 PGSGPEGATR
+479 PLAESR
-489 LDAVRRELGNLR
+489 LDVIRRELGNLR

-507 FSAQGDAALGIALA
+507 FSPNGDAEIGIALA

-535 ECRERARVALDAM
+535 ECRERARAALDSM
-548 RDANATG
+548 RDMDETRTR
-555 VSDDARV
+555 DDARV
-562 RVLAAYAAALAHTAG
+562 RLLAAYAAALAHTAG
-577 STRIVHDAWSEVHAL
+577 STQVAHDAWSEVHAL
-592 GFDAAEAE
+592 GFDTGESE
-600 LPSRES
+600 LPPRES

>member
-43 LVSKDDIMQR
+43 LVSKDEIMQR

-68 IASLR
+68 VAALR
-73 KALAGDRNLI
+73 KALADDRNLI
-83 VTVPGRGYRLVA
+83 VTVPGRGYRLVGGRA
-95 GQDDGDAPVRPAT
+95 DVAPPVRAVT
-108 WRPSAAPS
+108 SRLTAAP
-116 TLFGR
+116 TALVGR
-121 EQTVADVLAA
+121 EQTVAEVLAA
-131 LQGARVVTLVG
+131 LDTARVVTLVG

-149 RVAIEAAAR
+149 RLALEAALR
-158 ADARFPEG
+158 AEARFPDG
-166 TVFVSLATVAC
+166 AAFVSLATVAA
-177 PRFVPDA
+177 PQFVPDA
-184 LAGAFG
+184 LAAAFG
-190 ITQPTGSL
+190 IAQPAGSL
-198 TLEAVLASVARRR
+198 TLEAVLASVANRR

-219 EHLLDAAAQIASALT
+219 EHLLDAAARIASALT
-234 DADDGLCVLATSR
+234 ESDAGLRVLATSR
-247 ESLRIHG
+247 EALRIQG
-254 ERVCPVPP
+254 ERLCPIPP
-262 LDVPDEG
+262 LEVPREG
-269 AGDREAMNASAV
+269 ADDAETLGASAV
-281 QLFAARARAAD
+281 QLFSARVQAAD

-297 DARSL
+297 DERSVS
-302 ALMASVCRRLDGL
+302 LMASVCRRLDGL

-382 VFRDGFSIEAVREV
+382 VFRGTFSIDAVREI
-396 VGANGPAG
+396 VGATRLAD

-419 VILETAHG
+419 LSLESAHG
-427 VPRYRLLT
+427 APRYRLLT
-435 TTRAYAQQQLDSHG
+435 TTRAYALQQLENNG
-449 EGAAAARAHAT
+449 ECAAAARAHAN
-460 YFLALF
+460 YFHALF
-466 RRAAHDG
+466 RLAPVDDG
-473 DAPGSG
+473 GTLGES
-479 PGSGPEGATR
+479 R
-489 LDAVRRELGNLR
+489 LDVIRRELGNLR

-507 FSAQGDAALGIALA
+507 FSPNGDAEIGIALA

-535 ECRERARVALDAM
+535 ECRERARAALDSM
-548 RDANATG
+548 RDMDETRTR
-555 VSDDARV
+555 DDARV
-562 RVLAAYAAALAHTAG
+562 RLLAAYAAALAHTAG
-577 STRIVHDAWSEVHAL
+577 STQVADDAWSVVHAL
-592 GFDAAEAE
+592 GLDTGETE
-600 LPSRES
+600 LPPRES

>member
-43 LVSKDDIMQR
+43 LVSKDEIMQR

-68 IASLR
+68 IAALR
-73 KALAGDRNLI
+73 KALADDRNLI
-83 VTVPGRGYRLVA
+83 VTVPGRGYRLVGGRTDVA
-95 GQDDGDAPVRPAT
+95 PPVRAVT
-108 WRPSAAPS
+108 SRLTAAP
-116 TLFGR
+116 TALVGR
-121 EQTVADVLAA
+121 EQTVAEVLAA
-131 LQGARVVTLVG
+131 LDTARVVTLVG

-149 RVAIEAAAR
+149 RLALEAAMR
-158 ADARFPEG
+158 AEARFPDG
-166 TVFVSLATVAC
+166 AAFVSLATVAA
-177 PRFVPDA
+177 PQFVPDA
-184 LAGAFG
+184 LAAALG
-190 ITQPTGSL
+190 IAQPAGSL
-198 TLEAVLASVARRR
+198 TLEAVLASVANRR

-219 EHLLDAAAQIASALT
+219 EHLLDAAARIASALT
-234 DADDGLCVLATSR
+234 ESDAGLRVLATSR
-247 ESLRIHG
+247 EALRIQG
-254 ERVCPVPP
+254 ERLCPIPP
-262 LDVPDEG
+262 LEVPREG
-269 AGDREAMNASAV
+269 ADDAETLGASAV
-281 QLFAARARAAD
+281 QLFSARVQAAD

-297 DARSL
+297 DERSVS
-302 ALMASVCRRLDGL
+302 LMASVCRRLDGL

-382 VFRDGFSIEAVREV
+382 VFRGTFSIDAVREI
-396 VGANGPAG
+396 VGATRLAD

-419 VILETAHG
+419 LSLESAHG
-427 VPRYRLLT
+427 APRYRLLT
-435 TTRAYAQQQLDSHG
+435 TTRAYALQQLENNG
-449 EGAAAARAHAT
+449 ECAAAARAHAN
-460 YFLALF
+460 YFHALF
-466 RRAAHDG
+466 RLAPVDDG
-473 DAPGSG
+473 GTLGES
-479 PGSGPEGATR
+479 R
-489 LDAVRRELGNLR
+489 LDVIRRELGNLR

-507 FSAQGDAALGIALA
+507 FSPNGDAEIGIALA

-535 ECRERARVALDAM
+535 ECRERARAALDSM
-548 RDANATG
+548 RDMDETRTR
-555 VSDDARV
+555 DDARV
-562 RVLAAYAAALAHTAG
+562 RLLAAYAAALAHTAG
-577 STRIVHDAWSEVHAL
+577 STQVADDAWSVVHAL
-592 GFDAAEAE
+592 GLETGESE
-600 LPSRES
+600 LPRES

>member
-43 LVSKDDIMQR
+43 LVSKDEIMQR

-73 KALAGDRNLI
+73 KALADDRNLI
-83 VTVPGRGYRLVA
+83 VTVPGRGYRLVIE
-95 GQDDGDAPVRPAT
+95 QPDDDGAPVRPAMS
-108 WRPSAAPS
+108 RPSIAPGA
-116 TLFGR
+116 LFGR
-121 EQTVADVLAA
+121 ERMVDEVLAA
-131 LQGARVVTLVG
+131 LQDARIVTLVG

-190 ITQPTGSL
+190 IAQPTGAL
-198 TLEAVLASVARRR
+198 TLEAVLAAVARRR

-219 EHLLDAAAQIASALT
+219 EHLLDAAARIASALT

-254 ERVCPVPP
+254 ERVCPVLP

-269 AGDREAMNASAV
+269 AAEHDAMRASAV

-302 ALMASVCRRLDGL
+302 SLMASVCRRLDGL

-360 AMYDWSYRLLGDAER
+360 AMYDWSDRLLGDAER
-375 LLLRWLG
+375 RLLRWLG
-382 VFRDGFSIEAVREV
+382 VFRDGFSIEAVRAV
-396 VGANGPAG
+396 VGPNGLAG

-419 VILETAHG
+419 LILETAHG
-427 VPRYRLLT
+427 APRYRLLT
-435 TTRAYAQQQLDSHG
+435 TTRAYAQQQLDAHG
-449 EGAAAARAHAT
+449 DGAAAARAHAG
-460 YFLALF
+460 YFLELF
-466 RRAAHDG
+466 RQAAHGGGAQGG
-473 DAPGSG
+473 DQGGS
-479 PGSGPEGATR
+479 TR
-489 LDAVRRELGNLR
+489 LEAVRRELGNLR

-507 FSAQGDAALGIALA
+507 FSANGDTALGVALA

-548 RDANATG
+548 RDADTTAEAA
-555 VSDDARV
+555 DARV
-562 RVLAAYAAALAHTAG
+562 RLLAAYAAALAHTAG
-577 STRIVHDAWSEVHAL
+577 STQAVHDAWAEVHAL

-600 LPSRES
+600 LPARDG

>member
-43 LVSKDDIMQR
+43 LVSKDEIMQR

-83 VTVPGRGYRLVA
+83 VTVPGRGYRLVVTPD
-95 GQDDGDAPVRPAT
+95 GGDAPMRPAT
-108 WRPSAAPS
+108 LRPAAVPSA
-116 TLFGR
+116 LFGR
-121 EQTVADVLAA
+121 ERTVADVLAA
-131 LQGARVVTLVG
+131 LQAARVVTLVG

-149 RVAIEAAAR
+149 RIAIEAAAR
-158 ADARFPEG
+158 AEARFAEG
-166 TVFVSLATVAC
+166 SVFLSLATVAC

-190 ITQPTGSL
+190 IAQPAGAL

-262 LDVPDEG
+262 LDVPAEG
-269 AGDREAMNASAV
+269 ADEHDAMSASAV

-297 DARSL
+297 DARSV

-360 AMYDWSYRLLGDAER
+360 AMYDWSYRLLSDAER

-382 VFRDGFSIEAVREV
+382 VFRDGFSIDAVREV
-396 VGANGPAG
+396 VAPNGLAG

-419 VILETAHG
+419 LILETAQG
-427 VPRYRLLT
+427 APRYRLLT
-435 TTRAYAQQQLDSHG
+435 TTRAYAWQQLETHG
-449 EGAAAARAHAT
+449 ECTAAARAHAN
-460 YFLALF
+460 YFLTLF
-466 RRAAHDG
+466 KRAPNGGARSVDE
-473 DAPGSG
+473 P
-479 PGSGPEGATR
+479 GATPR

-507 FSAQGDAALGIALA
+507 FSARGDAALGIALA

-535 ECRERARVALDAM
+535 ECRERARIALDAM
-548 RDANATG
+548 RDTDG
-555 VSDDARV
+555 TLVSADARV
-562 RVLAAYAAALAHTAG
+562 RLLAAYAAALAHTSG
-577 STRIVHDAWSEVHAL
+577 STQEAHDAWAEVHAL
-592 GFDAAEAE
+592 GFDAAEAGAS
-600 LPSRES
+600 SRES

>member
-83 VTVPGRGYRLVA
+83 VTVPGRGYRLVV
-95 GQDDGDAPVRPAT
+95 GQDDGDAPVRPAM

-269 AGDREAMNASAV
+269 GGDGEAMNASAV
-281 QLFAARARAAD
+281 QLVAARARAAD

-302 ALMASVCRRLDGL
+302 ALRASVCRRLDGL
-315 PLAIELAAARAAV
+315 PLAIELAAARAA
-328 LGIDVLAAHLDD
+328 
-340 HFRLL
+340 
-345 TGGFRTA
+345 
-352 LPRHQTLQ
+352 
-360 AMYDWSYRLLGDAER
+360 S
-375 LLLRWLG
+375 
-382 VFRDGFSIEAVREV
+382 S
-396 VGANGPAG
+396 
-404 ADLLDTIAG
+404 
-413 LVSKSL
+413 
-419 VILETAHG
+419 
-427 VPRYRLLT
+427 
-435 TTRAYAQQQLDSHG
+435 
-449 EGAAAARAHAT
+449 
-460 YFLALF
+460 
-466 RRAAHDG
+466 
-473 DAPGSG
+473 
-479 PGSGPEGATR
+479 
-489 LDAVRRELGNLR
+489 
-501 AALDWA
+501 
-507 FSAQGDAALGIALA
+507 
-521 AVAVPC
+521 
-527 LFDLSLVD
+527 
-535 ECRERARVALDAM
+535 
-548 RDANATG
+548 
-555 VSDDARV
+555 
-562 RVLAAYAAALAHTAG
+562 
-577 STRIVHDAWSEVHAL
+577 
-592 GFDAAEAE
+592 
-600 LPSRES
+600 

>member
-43 LVSKDDIMQR
+43 LVSKDEIMQR

-68 IASLR
+68 VAALR
-73 KALAGDRNLI
+73 KALADNRNLI
-83 VTVPGRGYRLVA
+83 ITVPGRGYRLVG
-95 GQDDGDAPVRPAT
+95 GQAQAQAPAAAPVRPAT
-108 WRPSAAPS
+108 SRLAPAP
-116 TLFGR
+116 TALIGR

-131 LQGARVVTLVG
+131 LDTARVVTLVG

-149 RVAIEAAAR
+149 RVALEAAMR
-158 ADARFPEG
+158 AEARFPDG
-166 TVFVSLATVAC
+166 AAFVSLATVAC
-177 PRFVPDA
+177 PHFVPDA

-190 ITQPTGSL
+190 LVHPAGSL
-198 TLEAVLASVARRR
+198 TLEAVLASVAHRR

-219 EHLLDAAAQIASALT
+219 EHLLDAAARIATALT
-234 DADDGLCVLATSR
+234 ESDAGLCVLATSR
-247 ESLRIHG
+247 EALRIQG
-254 ERVCPVPP
+254 ERLCPVPP
-262 LDVPDEG
+262 LEVPAEG
-269 AGDREAMNASAV
+269 ADERETAGASAV
-281 QLFAARARAAD
+281 QLFSARARAAD

-297 DARSL
+297 DERCL

-360 AMYDWSYRLLGDAER
+360 AMYDWSYRLLDDAER

-382 VFRDGFSIEAVREV
+382 VFRDSFSIDAVRDI
-396 VGANGPAG
+396 VGTKGLVDTA
-404 ADLLDTIAG
+404 LLDAIAG

-419 VILETAHG
+419 LSLESAHG
-427 VPRYRLLT
+427 APRYRLLT
-435 TTRAYAQQQLDSHG
+435 TTRAYALQQLETNG
-449 EGAAAARAHAT
+449 ECAAAALAHAR

-466 RRAAHDG
+466 RRA
-473 DAPGSG
+473 PGSDDG
-479 PGSGPEGATR
+479 QLAESR
-489 LDAVRRELGNLR
+489 LDVIRRELGNLR

-507 FSAQGDAALGIALA
+507 FSPNGDARVGIALA

-535 ECRERARVALDAM
+535 ECRERARAALDAM
-548 RDANATG
+548 RDLDDTPACA
-555 VSDDARV
+555 DARV
-562 RVLAAYAAALAHTAG
+562 RLLAAYAAALAHTSGPTQIA
-577 STRIVHDAWSEVHAL
+577 HDAWSAVHAL
-592 GFDAAEAE
+592 GFESGEAE
-600 LPSRES
+600 LPPRDA

>member
-43 LVSKDDIMQR
+43 LVSKDEIMQR

-68 IASLR
+68 IAALR
-73 KALAGDRNLI
+73 KALADDRNLI
-83 VTVPGRGYRLVA
+83 VTVPGRGYRLVGGRTDVA
-95 GQDDGDAPVRPAT
+95 PPVRAVT
-108 WRPSAAPS
+108 SRLTAAP
-116 TLFGR
+116 TALVGR
-121 EQTVADVLAA
+121 EQAVAEVLAA
-131 LQGARVVTLVG
+131 LDTARVVTLVG

-149 RVAIEAAAR
+149 RLALEAAMR
-158 ADARFPEG
+158 AEARFPDG
-166 TVFVSLATVAC
+166 AAFVSLATVAA
-177 PRFVPDA
+177 PQFVPDA
-184 LAGAFG
+184 LAAAFG
-190 ITQPTGSL
+190 IAQAAGSL
-198 TLEAVLASVARRR
+198 TLEAVLASVANRR

-219 EHLLDAAAQIASALT
+219 EHLLDAAARIASALT
-234 DADDGLCVLATSR
+234 ESDAGLRVLATSR
-247 ESLRIHG
+247 EALRIQG
-254 ERVCPVPP
+254 ERLCPIPP
-262 LDVPDEG
+262 LEVPREG
-269 AGDREAMNASAV
+269 ADDAETLGASAV
-281 QLFAARARAAD
+281 QLFSARVQAAD

-297 DARSL
+297 DERSVS
-302 ALMASVCRRLDGL
+302 LMASVCRRLDGL

-382 VFRDGFSIEAVREV
+382 VFRGTFSIDAVREI
-396 VGANGPAG
+396 VGATRLAD

-419 VILETAHG
+419 LSLESAHG
-427 VPRYRLLT
+427 APRYRLLT
-435 TTRAYAQQQLDSHG
+435 TTRAYALQQLENNG
-449 EGAAAARAHAT
+449 ECAAAARAHAN
-460 YFLALF
+460 YFHALF
-466 RRAAHDG
+466 RLAPVDDG
-473 DAPGSG
+473 GTLGES
-479 PGSGPEGATR
+479 R
-489 LDAVRRELGNLR
+489 LDVIRRELGNLR

-507 FSAQGDAALGIALA
+507 FSPNGDAEIGIALA

-535 ECRERARVALDAM
+535 ECRERARAALDSM
-548 RDANATG
+548 RDMDETRTR
-555 VSDDARV
+555 DDARV
-562 RVLAAYAAALAHTAG
+562 RLLAAYAAALAHTAG
-577 STRIVHDAWSEVHAL
+577 STQVADDAWSVVHTL
-592 GFDAAEAE
+592 GLDTGESE
-600 LPSRES
+600 LPRES

>member
-43 LVSKDDIMQR
+43 LVSKDEIMQR
-53 VWPHTVVEENNLQVH
+53 VWPHTIVEENNLQVH
-68 IASLR
+68 IAALR

-83 VTVPGRGYRLVA
+83 VTVPGRGYRLVG
-95 GQDDGDAPVRPAT
+95 GQTERTAPVRPAT
-108 WRPSAAPS
+108 SRLAQAP
-116 TLFGR
+116 TELIGR
-121 EQTVADVLAA
+121 EHAVAEVLAA
-131 LQGARVVTLVG
+131 LDTARVVTLVG

-149 RVAIEAAAR
+149 RVALEAAMR
-158 ADARFPEG
+158 AEASFPDG
-166 TVFVSLATVAC
+166 AAFVSLATVAC
-177 PRFVPDA
+177 PQFVPDA
-184 LAGAFG
+184 LAGAFELL
-190 ITQPTGSL
+190 QPAGSL
-198 TLEAVLASVARRR
+198 TLEAVLASVAHRR

-219 EHLLDAAAQIASALT
+219 EHLLDAAAQIATALT
-234 DADDGLCVLATSR
+234 DADAGLRVLATSR
-247 ESLRIHG
+247 EALRIQG
-254 ERVCPVPP
+254 ERLCPVLP
-262 LDVPDEG
+262 LEVPGEG
-269 AGDREAMNASAV
+269 AEEHEIVRASAV
-281 QLFAARARAAD
+281 QLFSARARAAD

-302 ALMASVCRRLDGL
+302 PLMASVCRRLDGL

-382 VFRDGFSIEAVREV
+382 VFRDGFSIDAVREV
-396 VGANGPAG
+396 VGTKGLVG

-419 VILETAHG
+419 LSLESAHG
-427 VPRYRLLT
+427 APRYRLLT
-435 TTRAYAQQQLDSHG
+435 TTRAYALQQLENNG
-449 EGAAAARAHAT
+449 ECAAAARAHAN
-460 YFLALF
+460 YFHTLF
-466 RRAAHDG
+466 RL
-473 DAPGSG
+473 APGDDDGQLAES
-479 PGSGPEGATR
+479 R
-489 LDAVRRELGNLR
+489 LDVIRRELGNLR

-507 FSAQGDAALGIALA
+507 FSPNGDAQVGIALA

-548 RDANATG
+548 RDLDDTPERA
-555 VSDDARV
+555 DARV
-562 RVLAAYAAALAHTAG
+562 RLLAAYAAALAHTSRPAH
-577 STRIVHDAWSEVHAL
+577 VAHDAWSAVHAL
-592 GFDAAEAE
+592 GFEAGEGELSPRDA
-600 LPSRES
+600 

>member
-43 LVSKDDIMQR
+43 LVSKDEIMQR

-68 IASLR
+68 VAALR

-83 VTVPGRGYRLVA
+83 VTVPGRGYRLVG
-95 GQDDGDAPVRPAT
+95 GQAERAAPVRPAT
-108 WRPSAAPS
+108 SRLAPAP
-116 TLFGR
+116 TELIGR
-121 EQTVADVLAA
+121 EQTVAEVLAA
-131 LQGARVVTLVG
+131 LDTARVVTLVG

-149 RVAIEAAAR
+149 RVALEAAMR
-158 ADARFPEG
+158 AEASFPDG
-166 TVFVSLATVAC
+166 AAFVSLATVAC
-177 PRFVPDA
+177 PQFVPDA
-184 LAGAFG
+184 LAGAFELA
-190 ITQPTGSL
+190 QPAGSL
-198 TLEAVLASVARRR
+198 TLEAVLASVAHRR

-219 EHLLDAAAQIASALT
+219 EHLLDAAARIATALT
-234 DADDGLCVLATSR
+234 EADAGIRVLATSR
-247 ESLRIHG
+247 EALRIQG
-254 ERVCPVPP
+254 ERLCPVLP
-262 LDVPDEG
+262 LEVPDAG
-269 AGDREAMNASAV
+269 ADEREIVGASAV
-281 QLFAARARAAD
+281 QLFSARARAAD

-297 DARSL
+297 DERSL
-302 ALMASVCRRLDGL
+302 TLMASVCRRLDGL

-382 VFRDGFSIEAVREV
+382 VFRDGFSIDAVREI
-396 VGANGPAG
+396 VGTKGLAG

-419 VILETAHG
+419 LSLEGAHG
-427 VPRYRLLT
+427 TPRYRLLT
-435 TTRAYAQQQLDSHG
+435 TTRAYALQQLENNG
-449 EGAAAARAHAT
+449 ECAAAALAHAN
-460 YFLALF
+460 YFHTLF
-466 RRAAHDG
+466 RLAPRDDG
-473 DAPGSG
+473 GQLAES
-479 PGSGPEGATR
+479 R
-489 LDAVRRELGNLR
+489 LDVIRRELGNLR

-507 FSAQGDAALGIALA
+507 FSPNGDVQVGVALA

-535 ECRERARVALDAM
+535 ECRERARTALDAM
-548 RDANATG
+548 RDLDDTPEHA
-555 VSDDARV
+555 DARV
-562 RVLAAYAAALAHTAG
+562 RLLAAYAAALAHTSRPMQIA
-577 STRIVHDAWSEVHAL
+577 HDAWSAVHAL
-592 GFDAAEAE
+592 GFEAGEAE
-600 LPSRES
+600 LSPRDA

>member
-83 VTVPGRGYRLVA
+83 VTVPGRGYRLVV
-95 GQDDGDAPVRPAT
+95 GQDDGDAPVRAST

-116 TLFGR
+116 ALFGR

-158 ADARFPEG
+158 AAAHFPEG

-262 LDVPDEG
+262 LDVLDEG
-269 AGDREAMNASAV
+269 ADDRDAMRASAV

-302 ALMASVCRRLDGL
+302 SLMASVCRRLDGL

-419 VILETAHG
+419 LILETAHG
-427 VPRYRLLT
+427 APRYRLLT
-435 TTRAYAQQQLDSHG
+435 TTRAYAQQQLDGHG
-449 EGAAAARAHAT
+449 EGPAAARAHAT

-466 RRAAHDG
+466 RRATHDG
-473 DAPGSG
+473 AASRGDAN
-479 PGSGPEGATR
+479 GATR
-489 LDAVRRELGNLR
+489 LDVVRRELGNLR

-548 RDANATG
+548 RDADANAMSG
-555 VSDDARV
+555 DARV
-562 RVLAAYAAALAHTAG
+562 RLLAAYAAALAHTAG
-577 STRIVHDAWSEVHAL
+577 STEVAHDAWSEVHAL
-592 GFDAAEAE
+592 GLDAAESE

>member
-43 LVSKDDIMQR
+43 LVSKDEIMQR

-68 IASLR
+68 IAALR
-73 KALAGDRNLI
+73 KALADDRNLI
-83 VTVPGRGYRLVA
+83 VTVPGRGYRLVGGRA
-95 GQDDGDAPVRPAT
+95 DVAPPVRAVT
-108 WRPSAAPS
+108 SRLTAAP
-116 TLFGR
+116 TALVGR
-121 EQTVADVLAA
+121 EQTVAEVLAA
-131 LQGARVVTLVG
+131 LDTARVVTLVG

-149 RVAIEAAAR
+149 RLALEAAMR
-158 ADARFPEG
+158 AEARFPDG
-166 TVFVSLATVAC
+166 AAFVSLATVAA
-177 PRFVPDA
+177 PQFVPDA
-184 LAGAFG
+184 LAAAFG
-190 ITQPTGSL
+190 IAQPAGSL
-198 TLEAVLASVARRR
+198 TLEAVLASVANRR

-219 EHLLDAAAQIASALT
+219 EHLLDAAARIASALT
-234 DADDGLCVLATSR
+234 ESDAGLRVLATSR
-247 ESLRIHG
+247 EALRIQG
-254 ERVCPVPP
+254 ERLCPIPP
-262 LDVPDEG
+262 LEVPREG
-269 AGDREAMNASAV
+269 ADDAETLGASAV
-281 QLFAARARAAD
+281 QLFSARVQAAD

-297 DARSL
+297 DERSVS
-302 ALMASVCRRLDGL
+302 LMASVCRRLDGL

-382 VFRDGFSIEAVREV
+382 VFRGTFSIDAVREI
-396 VGANGPAG
+396 VGATRLAD

-419 VILETAHG
+419 LSLESAHG
-427 VPRYRLLT
+427 APRYRLLT
-435 TTRAYAQQQLDSHG
+435 TTRAYALQQLENNG
-449 EGAAAARAHAT
+449 ECAAAARAHAN
-460 YFLALF
+460 YFHALF
-466 RRAAHDG
+466 RLAPVDDG
-473 DAPGSG
+473 GTLGES
-479 PGSGPEGATR
+479 R
-489 LDAVRRELGNLR
+489 LDVIRRELGNLR

-507 FSAQGDAALGIALA
+507 FSPNGDAEIGIALA

-535 ECRERARVALDAM
+535 ECRERARAALDSM
-548 RDANATG
+548 RDMDETRTR
-555 VSDDARV
+555 DDARV
-562 RVLAAYAAALAHTAG
+562 RLLAAYAAALAHTAG
-577 STRIVHDAWSEVHAL
+577 STQVADDAWSVVHAL
-592 GFDAAEAE
+592 GLDTGESE
-600 LPSRES
+600 LPRES

>member
-35 LLIRANGA
+35 LLIQANGA
-43 LVSKDDIMQR
+43 LVSKDEIMQH

-95 GQDDGDAPVRPAT
+95 GRDDGEPSVRPAT
-108 WRPSAAPS
+108 LRPAAVPSA
-116 TLFGR
+116 LFGR
-121 EQTVADVLAA
+121 EETLADVLAA
-131 LQGARVVTLVG
+131 LQVARVVTLVG

-149 RVAIEAAAR
+149 RIAIEAAAR
-158 ADARFPEG
+158 AEGRFPEG
-166 TVFVSLATVAC
+166 TVFVSLAAVAC
-177 PRFVPDA
+177 PHFVPDV

-190 ITQPTGSL
+190 IAQATGPL
-198 TLEAVLASVARRR
+198 TLDAVLASVARRR

-247 ESLRIHG
+247 EALRIQG

-262 LDVPDEG
+262 LDVPDERA
-269 AGDREAMNASAV
+269 AGHDAMNASAV
-281 QLFAARARAAD
+281 QLFVARACAAD

-302 ALMASVCRRLDGL
+302 SLMASVCRRLDGL

-328 LGIDVLAAHLDD
+328 LGIDVLAVHLDD

-360 AMYDWSYRLLGDAER
+360 AMYDWSYRLLSDAER

-382 VFRDGFSIEAVREV
+382 VFQDSFSIEAVREI
-396 VGANGPAG
+396 VGTNGPAG

-419 VILETAHG
+419 LILEIVHG
-427 VPRYRLLT
+427 TPRYRLLT
-435 TTRAYAQQQLDSHG
+435 TTRAYAQQQLEVQG
-449 EGAAAARAHAT
+449 EYPAAARSHLG
-460 YFLALF
+460 YFLKVF
-466 RRAAHDG
+466 RH
-473 DAPGSG
+473 APSGGEPGNG
-479 PGSGPEGATR
+479 PGGSTR
-489 LDAVRRELGNLR
+489 LEVVRHELGNLR

-507 FSAQGDAALGIALA
+507 FSACGDPTLGIALA

-535 ECRERARVALDAM
+535 ECHERACVALDAM
-548 RDANATG
+548 HDADATPA
-555 VSDDARV
+555 STDV
-562 RVLAAYAAALAHTAG
+562 RMRLLAACAAALAHTSG
-577 STRIVHDAWSEVHAL
+577 STRAAHDAWLQAHASGLDALDVEVT
-592 GFDAAEAE
+592 
-600 LPSRES
+600 SREP

>member
-43 LVSKDDIMQR
+43 LVSKDEIMQR

-73 KALAGDRNLI
+73 KALADDRNLI
-83 VTVPGRGYRLVA
+83 VTVPGRGYRLVIE
-95 GQDDGDAPVRPAT
+95 QPDDDGAPVRPAMS
-108 WRPSAAPS
+108 RPSIAPGA
-116 TLFGR
+116 LFGR
-121 EQTVADVLAA
+121 ERMVDEVLAA
-131 LQGARVVTLVG
+131 LQDARIVTLVG

-190 ITQPTGSL
+190 IAQPTGAL
-198 TLEAVLASVARRR
+198 TLEAVLAAVARRR

-219 EHLLDAAAQIASALT
+219 EHLLDAAARIASALT

-254 ERVCPVPP
+254 ERVCPVLP

-269 AGDREAMNASAV
+269 AAEHDAMRASAV

-302 ALMASVCRRLDGL
+302 SLMASVCRRLDGL

-360 AMYDWSYRLLGDAER
+360 AMYDWSDRLLGDAER
-375 LLLRWLG
+375 RLLRWLG
-382 VFRDGFSIEAVREV
+382 VFRDGFSIEAVRAV
-396 VGANGPAG
+396 VGPNGLAG

-419 VILETAHG
+419 LILETAHG
-427 VPRYRLLT
+427 APRYRLLT
-435 TTRAYAQQQLDSHG
+435 TTRAYAQQQLDAHG
-449 EGAAAARAHAT
+449 DGAAAARAHAG
-460 YFLALF
+460 YFLELF
-466 RRAAHDG
+466 RQAAHGGGAQGG
-473 DAPGSG
+473 DQGGS
-479 PGSGPEGATR
+479 TR
-489 LDAVRRELGNLR
+489 LEAVRRELGNLR

-507 FSAQGDAALGIALA
+507 FSANGDTALGVALA

-535 ECRERARVALDAM
+535 ECSERARVALDTM
-548 RDANATG
+548 RDADTTAEAA
-555 VSDDARV
+555 DARV
-562 RVLAAYAAALAHTAG
+562 RLLAAYAAALAHTAG
-577 STRIVHDAWSEVHAL
+577 STQAVHDAWSEVHAL

-600 LPSRES
+600 LPARDG

>member
-43 LVSKDDIMQR
+43 LVSKDEIMQR

-68 IASLR
+68 IAALR
-73 KALAGDRNLI
+73 KALADDRNLI
-83 VTVPGRGYRLVA
+83 VTVPGRGYRLVGGRTDVA
-95 GQDDGDAPVRPAT
+95 PPVRAVT
-108 WRPSAAPS
+108 SRLTAAP
-116 TLFGR
+116 TALVGR
-121 EQTVADVLAA
+121 EQTVAEVLAA
-131 LQGARVVTLVG
+131 LDTARVVTLVG

-149 RVAIEAAAR
+149 RLALEAAMR
-158 ADARFPEG
+158 AEARFPDG
-166 TVFVSLATVAC
+166 AAFVSLATVAA
-177 PRFVPDA
+177 PQFVPDA
-184 LAGAFG
+184 LAAAFG
-190 ITQPTGSL
+190 IAQPAGSL
-198 TLEAVLASVARRR
+198 TLEAVLASVANRR

-219 EHLLDAAAQIASALT
+219 EHLLDAAARIASALT
-234 DADDGLCVLATSR
+234 ESDAGLRVLATSR
-247 ESLRIHG
+247 EALRIQG
-254 ERVCPVPP
+254 ERLCPIPP
-262 LDVPDEG
+262 LEVPREG
-269 AGDREAMNASAV
+269 ADDAETLGASAV
-281 QLFAARARAAD
+281 QLFSARVQAAD

-297 DARSL
+297 DERSVS
-302 ALMASVCRRLDGL
+302 LMASVCRRLDGL

-382 VFRDGFSIEAVREV
+382 VFRGTFSIDAVREI
-396 VGANGPAG
+396 VGATRLAD

-419 VILETAHG
+419 LSLESAHG
-427 VPRYRLLT
+427 APRYRLLT
-435 TTRAYAQQQLDSHG
+435 TTRAYALQQLENNG
-449 EGAAAARAHAT
+449 ECAAAARAHAH
-460 YFLALF
+460 YFHALF
-466 RRAAHDG
+466 RLAPVDDG
-473 DAPGSG
+473 GTLGES
-479 PGSGPEGATR
+479 R
-489 LDAVRRELGNLR
+489 LDVIRRELGNLR

-507 FSAQGDAALGIALA
+507 FSPNGDAEIGIALA

-535 ECRERARVALDAM
+535 ECRERARAALDSM
-548 RDANATG
+548 RDMDETRTR
-555 VSDDARV
+555 DDARV
-562 RVLAAYAAALAHTAG
+562 RLLAAYAAALAHTAG
-577 STRIVHDAWSEVHAL
+577 STQVADDAWSVVHAL
-592 GFDAAEAE
+592 GLDTGERQ
-600 LPSRES
+600 LPRES

>member
-43 LVSKDDIMQR
+43 LVSKDEIMQR
-53 VWPHTVVEENNLQVH
+53 VWPQTIVEENNLQVH
-68 IASLR
+68 VAALR

-83 VTVPGRGYRLVA
+83 VTVPGRGYRLVGA
-95 GQDDGDAPVRPAT
+95 QAEGVASVRPAASRLT
-108 WRPSAAPS
+108 AAP
-116 TLFGR
+116 TALVGR
-121 EQTVADVLAA
+121 EQTVAEVLAA
-131 LQGARVVTLVG
+131 LDTARIVTLVG

-149 RVAIEAAAR
+149 RVALEAAMR
-158 ADARFPEG
+158 AEASFPDG
-166 TVFVSLATVAC
+166 AAFVSLATVAC
-177 PRFVPDA
+177 PQFVPAA

-190 ITQPTGSL
+190 IVQPAGSL
-198 TLEAVLASVARRR
+198 TLEAVLASVANRR

-219 EHLLDAAAQIASALT
+219 EHLLDAAARIATALT
-234 DADDGLCVLATSR
+234 ESDTGLCVIATSR
-247 ESLRIHG
+247 EALRIQG
-254 ERVCPVPP
+254 ERLCPIPP
-262 LDVPDEG
+262 LDVPREG
-269 AGDREAMNASAV
+269 ADDAGILAASAV
-281 QLFAARARAAD
+281 QLFSARARAAD

-297 DARSL
+297 HGRSL
-302 ALMASVCRRLDGL
+302 SLMASVCRRLDGL

-382 VFRDGFSIEAVREV
+382 VFRDSFSIDAVRDI
-396 VGANGPAG
+396 VGTKGLAD

-419 VILETAHG
+419 LSLESAHG
-427 VPRYRLLT
+427 APRYRLLT
-435 TTRAYAQQQLDSHG
+435 TTRAYALQQLENNG
-449 EGAAAARAHAT
+449 ECAAAAHAHAN
-460 YFLALF
+460 YFHTLF
-466 RRAAHDG
+466 RL
-473 DAPGSG
+473 APGGDDVPRAES
-479 PGSGPEGATR
+479 R
-489 LDAVRRELGNLR
+489 LDAIRRELGNLR

-507 FSAQGDAALGIALA
+507 FSPNGDAEVGIALA

-535 ECRERARVALDAM
+535 ECRARARAALDAM
-548 RDANATG
+548 RNMDETR
-555 VSDDARV
+555 VREDARV
-562 RVLAAYAAALAHTAG
+562 RLLAAYAAALAHTSGPTQA
-577 STRIVHDAWSEVHAL
+577 VHDAGSEVHAL
-592 GFDAAEAE
+592 GFEAGDAG
-600 LPSRES
+600 LRPREP

>member
-43 LVSKDDIMQR
+43 LVSKDEIMQR

-68 IASLR
+68 IAALR
-73 KALAGDRNLI
+73 KALADDRNLI
-83 VTVPGRGYRLVA
+83 VTVPGRGYRLVGGRTDVA
-95 GQDDGDAPVRPAT
+95 PPVRAVT
-108 WRPSAAPS
+108 SRLTAAP
-116 TLFGR
+116 TALVGR
-121 EQTVADVLAA
+121 EQTVAEVLAA
-131 LQGARVVTLVG
+131 LDTARVVTLVG

-149 RVAIEAAAR
+149 RLALEAAMR
-158 ADARFPEG
+158 AEARFPDG
-166 TVFVSLATVAC
+166 AAFVSLATVAA
-177 PRFVPDA
+177 PQFVPDA
-184 LAGAFG
+184 LAAAFG
-190 ITQPTGSL
+190 IAQPAGSL
-198 TLEAVLASVARRR
+198 TLEAVLASVANRR

-219 EHLLDAAAQIASALT
+219 EHLLDAAARIASALT
-234 DADDGLCVLATSR
+234 ESDAGLRVLATSR
-247 ESLRIHG
+247 EALRIQG
-254 ERVCPVPP
+254 ERLCPIPP
-262 LDVPDEG
+262 LEVPREG
-269 AGDREAMNASAV
+269 ADDAETLGASAV
-281 QLFAARARAAD
+281 QLFSARVQAAD

-297 DARSL
+297 DERSVS
-302 ALMASVCRRLDGL
+302 LMASVCRRLDGL

-328 LGIDVLAAHLDD
+328 LGIDMLAAHLDD

-382 VFRDGFSIEAVREV
+382 VFRGTFSIDAVREI
-396 VGANGPAG
+396 VGATRLAD

-419 VILETAHG
+419 LSLESAHG
-427 VPRYRLLT
+427 APRYRLLT
-435 TTRAYAQQQLDSHG
+435 TTRAYALQQLENNG
-449 EGAAAARAHAT
+449 ECAAAARAHAN
-460 YFLALF
+460 YFHALF
-466 RRAAHDG
+466 RLAPVDDG
-473 DAPGSG
+473 GTLGES
-479 PGSGPEGATR
+479 R
-489 LDAVRRELGNLR
+489 LDVIRRELGNLR

-507 FSAQGDAALGIALA
+507 FSPNGDAEIGIALA

-535 ECRERARVALDAM
+535 ECRERARAALDSM
-548 RDANATG
+548 RDMDETRTR
-555 VSDDARV
+555 DDARV
-562 RVLAAYAAALAHTAG
+562 RLLAAYAAALAHTAG
-577 STRIVHDAWSEVHAL
+577 STQVADDAWSVVHAL
-592 GFDAAEAE
+592 GLDTGETE
-600 LPSRES
+600 LPPRES

>member
-43 LVSKDDIMQR
+43 LVSKDEIMQR

-68 IASLR
+68 IAALR
-73 KALAGDRNLI
+73 KALADDRNLI
-83 VTVPGRGYRLVA
+83 VTVPGRGYRLVGGRA
-95 GQDDGDAPVRPAT
+95 DVAPPVRAVT
-108 WRPSAAPS
+108 SRLTAAP
-116 TLFGR
+116 TALVGR
-121 EQTVADVLAA
+121 EQTVAEVLAA
-131 LQGARVVTLVG
+131 LDTARVVTLVG

-149 RVAIEAAAR
+149 RLALEAAMR
-158 ADARFPEG
+158 AEARFPDG
-166 TVFVSLATVAC
+166 AAFVSLATVAA
-177 PRFVPDA
+177 PQFVPDA
-184 LAGAFG
+184 LAAAFG
-190 ITQPTGSL
+190 IAQPAGSL
-198 TLEAVLASVARRR
+198 TLEAVLASVANRR

-219 EHLLDAAAQIASALT
+219 EHLLDAAARIASALT
-234 DADDGLCVLATSR
+234 ESDAGLRVLATSR
-247 ESLRIHG
+247 EALRIQG
-254 ERVCPVPP
+254 ERLCPIPP
-262 LDVPDEG
+262 LEVPREG
-269 AGDREAMNASAV
+269 ADDAETLGASAV
-281 QLFAARARAAD
+281 QLFSARVQAAD

-297 DARSL
+297 DERSVS
-302 ALMASVCRRLDGL
+302 LMASVCRRLDGL

-382 VFRDGFSIEAVREV
+382 VFRGTFSIDAVREI
-396 VGANGPAG
+396 VGATRLAD

-419 VILETAHG
+419 LSLESAHG
-427 VPRYRLLT
+427 APRYRLLT
-435 TTRAYAQQQLDSHG
+435 TTRAYALQQLENNG
-449 EGAAAARAHAT
+449 ECAAAARAHAN
-460 YFLALF
+460 YFHALF
-466 RRAAHDG
+466 RLAPVDDG
-473 DAPGSG
+473 GTLGES
-479 PGSGPEGATR
+479 R
-489 LDAVRRELGNLR
+489 LDVIRRELGNLR

-507 FSAQGDAALGIALA
+507 FSPNGDAEIGIALA

-535 ECRERARVALDAM
+535 ECRERARAALDSM
-548 RDANATG
+548 RDMDGTRTR
-555 VSDDARV
+555 DDARV
-562 RVLAAYAAALAHTAG
+562 RLLAAYAAALAHTAG
-577 STRIVHDAWSEVHAL
+577 STQVADDAWSVVHAL
-592 GFDAAEAE
+592 GLDTGETE
-600 LPSRES
+600 LPPRES